1 MIFHEIA
8 LKDAYVIEPEP
19 FQDSRGMFARIFCK
33 NELSA
38 INHSKEI
45 VQVNHSINMKRGAV
59 RGIHFQKPPK
69 AEIKFVKCIK
79 GSVYDV
85 IIDLRRNSPTFLKWH
100 GEDLTEKN
108 MLMLFIPEGF
118 AHGFQTIEPESE
130 LLYFHT
136 EFYEPRFESG
146 IRHDDPL
153 IGVTW
158 PLEVTEISK
167 RDLEHPLLNDDF
179 TGIEL

>member
-1 MIFHEIA
+1 MIFHEIT

-19 FQDSRGMFARIFCK
+19 FQDGRGMFVRIFCK

-45 VQVNHSINMKRGAV
+45 VQANHSINMKRGAV
-59 RGIHFQKPPK
+59 RGMHFQKPPK

-108 MLMLFIPEGF
+108 MLMLYIPGGF
-118 AHGFQTIEPESE
+118 AHGFQTIDPESE

-136 EFYEPRFESG
+136 K
-146 IRHDDPL
+146 
-153 IGVTW
+153 V
-158 PLEVTEISK
+158 
-167 RDLEHPLLNDDF
+167 
-179 TGIEL
+179 